1 MALAM
6 GEVEE
11 EEGDSR
17 ARGHLAGWRVRLR
30 LAARRRL
37 WAHGQISG
45 AHGQFSGA
53 HGQFSAAWLQQTEK
67 RQRKAQELMLEQ
79 CGYREMLCVLLQ
91 AKVAAWM

>member
-1 MALAM
+1 MGEVEVALAM

-37 WAHGQISG
+37 WAHGQIYGAHGEIYG
-45 AHGQFSGA
+45 AHGQNFV
-53 HGQFSAAWLQQTEK
+53 AW
-67 RQRKAQELMLEQ
+67 
-79 CGYREMLCVLLQ
+79 
-91 AKVAAWM
+91 